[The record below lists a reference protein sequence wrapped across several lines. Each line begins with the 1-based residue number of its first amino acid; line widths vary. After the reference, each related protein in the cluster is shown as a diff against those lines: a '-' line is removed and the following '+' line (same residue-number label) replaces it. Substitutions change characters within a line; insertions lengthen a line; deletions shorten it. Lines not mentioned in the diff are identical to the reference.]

1 MPAPAPIDDQNG
13 FIVSTYFSL
22 RVGLTVL
29 SVLLPPVLYLWGK
42 THGVPLQYSMSAYY
56 HADAAGLSCP
66 GGHGVARDLFVGGL
80 FAVGGLLYAYRGVTT
95 LENWTLNVVG
105 LLAAAIALFPMRITC
120 EGIPNRF
127 TPHGTFAI
135 FFFLCIAAVAVFAGP
150 STLDR
155 INDRKLHGFFKH
167 AYRISGVVM
176 VLAPGSVIAWS
187 LLTGTYA
194 EHTFAIEVAGIY
206 AFAAFWILKSWE
218 IHKANEGLFGAA
230 APASPAARPPAAGP
244 AARRAAKPARY
255 AL

>member
-1 MPAPAPIDDQNG
+1 MAAPTPIHDQND

-29 SVLLPPVLYLWGK
+29 SLLFPPVLYLWGK

-56 HADAAGLSCP
+56 HADAAGMSCP

-95 LENWTLNVVG
+95 LENWTLNAAG
-105 LLAAAIALFPMRITC
+105 LLACGIALFPMRIEC
-120 EGIPNRF
+120 EGVPNRF

-135 FFFLCIAAVAVFAGP
+135 LFFLCIAGVAVFSGP

-155 INDRKLHGFFKH
+155 VTDPKLRRFLRQG
-167 AYRISGVVM
+167 YRVTGLVM

-194 EHTFAIEVAGIY
+194 EHTFAIEVTGIY
-206 AFAAFWILKSWE
+206 AFAAFWMLKSWE
-218 IHKANEGLFGAA
+218 IHKANEALSQAA
-230 APASPAARPPAAGP
+230 ADTPGARPPLEGP
-244 AARRAAKPARY
+244 AIPPPRRARY
-255 AL
+255 AV

>member
-1 MPAPAPIDDQNG
+1 MADPTPIHDQND

-22 RVGLTVL
+22 RLGLTVL
-29 SVLLPPVLYLWGK
+29 SVLLPPVLYLWGRM
-42 THGVPLQYSMSAYY
+42 HGVPLQYSMSAYY
-56 HADAAGLSCP
+56 HADAAGLTCP

-95 LENWTLNVVG
+95 FENWALNVAG
-105 LLAAAIALFPMRITC
+105 LLAAGIALFPMRIEC
-120 EGIPNRF
+120 DGIPSRF

-135 FFFLCIAAVAVFAGP
+135 LFFVCIATVAVFTGP
-150 STLDR
+150 STLER
-155 INDRKLHGFFKH
+155 IKDPDLRRFLKHG
-167 AYRISGVVM
+167 YRITGLVM

-218 IHKANEGLFGAA
+218 IRKANQTLSRE
-230 APASPAARPPAAGP
+230 APISPPARPPAAEP
-244 AARRAAKPARY
+244 AGRPPSKPPRY
-255 AL
+255 AV

>member
-1 MPAPAPIDDQNG
+1 MPAPTPINDQNG

-22 RVGLTVL
+22 RAGLTVL
-29 SVLLPPVLYLWGK
+29 SLLLPPVLYLWGK

-80 FAVGGLLYAYRGVTT
+80 FAIAGLLYAYRGVTT
-95 LENWTLNVVG
+95 LENWALNVAG
-105 LLAAAIALFPMRITC
+105 LLAGAIALFPMRNTC
-120 EGIPNRF
+120 DGIPNRF
-127 TPHGTFAI
+127 SPHGTFAI
-135 FFFLCIAAVAVFAGP
+135 LFFLCIAAVAVLSGP

-155 INDRKLHGFFKH
+155 IQDPKLRRFLRQG
-167 AYRISGVVM
+167 YRITGFVM

-218 IHKANEGLFGAA
+218 IHKANEGLFIAA
-230 APASPAARPPAAGP
+230 AATPAARSATAEPAPPAPG
-244 AARRAAKPARY
+244 RTRY
-255 AL
+255 AV

>member
-1 MPAPAPIDDQNG
+1 MPAPTPISDQNDL
-13 FIVSTYFSL
+13 IVSTYFSL

-29 SVLLPPVLYLWGK
+29 AALLPPVLYLWGK

-80 FAVGGLLYAYRGVTT
+80 FAVGGLLYAYRGVTA
-95 LENWTLNVVG
+95 LENWTLNVAG
-105 LLAAAIALFPMRITC
+105 LLAGAIALFPMRITC
-120 EGIPNRF
+120 NDIPNRF

-135 FFFLCIAAVAVFAGP
+135 LFFLSIAAVAVFAGP

-155 INDRKLHGFFKH
+155 IKDPKLRGFFRQG
-167 AYRISGVVM
+167 YRITGFVM
-176 VLAPGSVIAWS
+176 VVAPGTVIAWS
-187 LLTGTYA
+187 VLTGTYA

-218 IHKANEGLFGAA
+218 IHKANEALFAA
-230 APASPAARPPAAGP
+230 APAPPAARPTAPEPAAPRAARPPA
-244 AARRAAKPARY
+244 KY
-255 AL
+255 AV

>member
-1 MPAPAPIDDQNG
+1 MPAPTPINDQNG

-66 GGHGVARDLFVGGL
+66 GGNGVARDLFVGGL

-95 LENWTLNVVG
+95 LENWTLNVAG
-105 LLAAAIALFPMRITC
+105 LLAGAIALFPMRIRC
-120 EGIPNRF
+120 NGISNQF

-135 FFFLCIAAVAVFAGP
+135 LFFLCIAAVAVFAGP

-155 INDRKLHGFFKH
+155 IKDLKLRGFFKH
-167 AYRISGVVM
+167 AYRITGFVM

-218 IHKANEGLFGAA
+218 INKANEALFGAA
-230 APASPAARPPAAGP
+230 AAPPEARPPAAGP
-244 AARRAAKPARY
+244 AAPRAERPARY
-255 AL
+255 AV